1 MQEIED
7 FLCHTAGN
15 VTSTNQRTVE
25 CDNKE
30 TMTETN
36 SAETNSNEL
45 SRERDE
51 DEIKTSRTSVEC
63 VEPKLVED
71 QKDISDEM
79 NDDRHVMLEAVSSS
93 GSVNKEFRIDSIVDV
108 DSSKQLPDSDISD
121 NEKSV
126 KYTALKPKYSE
137 EIRDGCSP
145 AGRKLK
151 QYLDAMGKDQS
162 SDGSKTVTR
171 GSSVTNLSQAEQD
184 VNDDLKTFLV
194 ENDIHNVNEENQ
206 KFRDIVN
213 WAKSVDKEIPTAECP
228 ISEAGLCYCHA
239 AKVRELQEKKDV
251 EYEHVVNSKVGT
263 SNTDHRERRKNS
275 TTSEKCS
282 ESLTLEALFAKLP
295 PVSSIKRTNSQ
306 DSSLSEDSGE
316 GVDDSGVE
324 SDFFLRSNSEHS
336 YNRHVLMEQSQK
348 LKSILG
354 IGGIARCSQMVQ
366 ERSGD
371 VGTGQVLR
379 NFKERL
385 IKDSPKKESSGQ
397 TMTSRN
403 RNPTDPSINK
413 GICE

>member
-7 FLCHTAGN
+7 FLCHTA
-15 VTSTNQRTVE
+15 VE
-25 CDNKE
+25 CDINKE
-30 TMTETN
+30 TTTETN
-36 SAETNSNEL
+36 GNEL

-51 DEIKTSRTSVEC
+51 DEIKTSRTRVEC
-63 VEPKLVED
+63 VESRLVED

-79 NDDRHVMLEAVSSS
+79 SDDRHVMLEAVSSS
-93 GSVNKEFRIDSIVDV
+93 GSVNKEFLIDSTLDV
-108 DSSKQLPDSDISD
+108 DSSKQLVDSDISD
-121 NEKSV
+121 HENSV

-151 QYLDAMGKDQS
+151 QYLDAMRKDQS

-213 WAKSVDKEIPTAECP
+213 WAKSVDKEIQMPTAECP

-239 AKVRELQEKKDV
+239 TKVREFQEKKDV

-263 SNTDHRERRKNS
+263 GNTDHRERQKNS

-282 ESLTLEALFAKLP
+282 ESLRLEALFAKLP
-295 PVSSIKRTNSQ
+295 PVSSIQRTNSQ

-324 SDFFLRSNSEHS
+324 SDFLLRSNSEHS
-336 YNRHVLMEQSQK
+336 YNRHILMEQSQK
-348 LKSILG
+348 LKSMLG
-354 IGGIARCSQMVQ
+354 IGSNARFSQVVQ
-366 ERSGD
+366 ERGGN

-385 IKDSPKKESSGQ
+385 IKESPKKESSGQ
-397 TMTSRN
+397 TMTSRST
-403 RNPTDPSINK
+403 NPTDPSINK
-413 GICE
+413 SICE

>member
-7 FLCHTAGN
+7 FLCHTAGK

-36 SAETNSNEL
+36 SAETNSNKL

-79 NDDRHVMLEAVSSS
+79 NDDRHVMLEAVFSS

-184 VNDDLKTFLV
+184 VTDDLKTFLE
-194 ENDIHNVNEENQ
+194 ENDIHNVNEEKQ
-206 KFRDIVN
+206 KFRDIVK

-228 ISEAGLCYCHA
+228 ISEAGICYCHA
-239 AKVRELQEKKDV
+239 TKVREFQEKKDV

-263 SNTDHRERRKNS
+263 SNTDHRERQKNS

-282 ESLTLEALFAKLP
+282 ESLRLEALFAKLP
-295 PVSSIKRTNSQ
+295 PVSSIQRTNSQ

-324 SDFFLRSNSEHS
+324 SDFLLRSNSEHS
-336 YNRHVLMEQSQK
+336 YNRHILMEQSQK
-348 LKSILG
+348 LKSMLG
-354 IGGIARCSQMVQ
+354 IGSNARFSQVVQ
-366 ERSGD
+366 ERGGN

-385 IKDSPKKESSGQ
+385 IKESPKKESSGQ
-397 TMTSRN
+397 TMTSRST
-403 RNPTDPSINK
+403 NPTDPSINK
-413 GICE
+413 SICE

>member
-36 SAETNSNEL
+36 GKEL

-63 VEPKLVED
+63 VESRLVED

-79 NDDRHVMLEAVSSS
+79 SDDRHVMLGARSS
-93 GSVNKEFRIDSIVDV
+93 GSVNKEFLIDSTLDV
-108 DSSKQLPDSDISD
+108 DSSKQLQDSDILD

-184 VNDDLKTFLV
+184 VTDDLKTFLV
-194 ENDIHNVNEENQ
+194 ENDINVNEENQ

-213 WAKSVDKEIPTAECP
+213 WAKSVDKEIQMPTAECP

-239 AKVRELQEKKDV
+239 TQLREFQEKKDV
-251 EYEHVVNSKVGT
+251 EYENVVNSKVGT
-263 SNTDHRERRKNS
+263 GNTDHRERQKNS

-282 ESLTLEALFAKLP
+282 ESVTLEALFAKLR

-316 GVDDSGVE
+316 VVDDSGVE

-336 YNRHVLMEQSQK
+336 YNRHILMDQSQK

-354 IGGIARCSQMVQ
+354 IGGSARCSQVLQ
-366 ERSGD
+366 ERGGN

-379 NFKERL
+379 HFKERL

-403 RNPTDPSINK
+403 RNPTDPLINK